1 MSNKSVIY
9 HMHSWRVVI
18 VRRSLFALMVLLFF
32 GALIYAAPVGVSN
45 VTAGTP
51 VTLGSAS
58 AGTAQA
64 WGGNITQVNFTINST
79 TLHWQAFY
87 GTITAGI
94 RLASSSGTVKSW
106 TVSSVHG
113 MVYVSQSSN
122 VDFSSLN
129 STAVSLAN
137 VDSAFSFLSGADDSA
152 ANTGTNSA
160 NPQFNVSQYQ
170 VAINSRPLITTRNG
184 AGVEAWKQVVLNDG
198 NTSNQ
203 SRYVFAAF
211 INASGT
217 AYDNS
222 SAQYQVIVPDN
233 AAGDVT
239 PTTYYFYGE
248 IQ

>member
-1 MSNKSVIY
+1 M
-9 HMHSWRVVI
+9 
-18 VRRSLFALMVLLFF
+18 RRLLFALFALLLFGGF
-32 GALIYAAPVGVSN
+32 ASAGPVGATS
-45 VTAGTP
+45 VTAGTA

-58 AGTAQA
+58 TGTAQA
-64 WGGNITQVNFTINST
+64 WGGNITQVNFTINSS

-87 GTITAGI
+87 GTITAGL
-94 RLASSSGTVKSW
+94 RLASSAGTVKSW

-122 VDFSSLN
+122 VDFTSLN
-129 STAVSLAN
+129 STLVNLGQ

-152 ANTGTNSA
+152 ANTGSNAA
-160 NPQFNVSQYQ
+160 NPQFNVSDYQ
-170 VAINSRPLITTRNG
+170 VAVNSRPLITTRDG
-184 AGVEAWKQVVLNDG
+184 SGLESWQQVVLNDG
-198 NTSNQ
+198 NTTSQ
-203 SRYVFAAF
+203 PHYVFAAF

-222 SAQYQVIVPDN
+222 SAQYQVIVPEN
-233 AAGDVT
+233 AAGDNT

>member
-1 MSNKSVIY
+1 M
-9 HMHSWRVVI
+9 RG
-18 VRRSLFALMVLLFF
+18 SLFTLMVLLFF
-32 GALIYAAPVGVSN
+32 GGLVFAAPVGVSN
-45 VTAGTP
+45 VVAGTP

-64 WGGNITQVNFTINST
+64 WGGNITQVNFTINSS

-87 GTITAGI
+87 GTISAGL

-106 TVSSVHG
+106 TVSSVRG

-129 STAVSLAN
+129 STAVTLSN

-152 ANTGTNSA
+152 ANTGTNAA
-160 NPQFNVSQYQ
+160 NPAFNVSQYL
-170 VAINSRPLITTRNG
+170 VSINTRPLITTRNG
-184 AGVEAWKQVVLNDG
+184 SGVEAWKQVVLNDG
-198 NTSNQ
+198 NTSNT
-203 SRYVFAAF
+203 SRYVFAGF
-211 INASGT
+211 INSSGT

-222 SAQYQVIVPDN
+222 SAQYQVIVPEN
-233 AAGDVT
+233 AAGDTT

>member
-1 MSNKSVIY
+1 MRK
-9 HMHSWRVVI
+9 
-18 VRRSLFALMVLLFF
+18 SLFALVALLLFGGF
-32 GALIYAAPVGVSN
+32 AFAGPVGVSN

-51 VTLGSAS
+51 VTLGSTS

-87 GTITAGI
+87 GTISAGL
-94 RLASSSGTVKSW
+94 RLASSAGTVKSW

-122 VDFSSLN
+122 VDFSTLN
-129 STAVSLAN
+129 STSVSLAN
-137 VDSAFSFLSGADDSA
+137 VDSAFSFLTGADDSA
-152 ANTGTNSA
+152 TNTGTNSA
-160 NPQFNVSQYQ
+160 NSAFNVSQYQ
-170 VAINSRPLITTRNG
+170 VAASSRPLITTRDG
-184 AGVEAWKQVVLNDG
+184 AGLEAWKQVVLNDG
-198 NTSNQ
+198 NTSSQ
-203 SRYVFAAF
+203 SHYVFAAF

-222 SAQYQVIVPDN
+222 SAQYQVIVPEN
-233 AAGDVT
+233 AAGDST

>member
-1 MSNKSVIY
+1 M
-9 HMHSWRVVI
+9 RVPT
-18 VRRSLFALMVLLFF
+18 FALMALLFLGGLAF
-32 GALIYAAPVGVSN
+32 AAPVGASN

-58 AGTAQA
+58 TGTAQA

-87 GTITAGI
+87 GSITAGL
-94 RLASSSGTVKSW
+94 RLASSGGTVKSW
-106 TVSSVHG
+106 TVSTLRG

-122 VDFSSLN
+122 VDFSALN
-129 STAVSLAN
+129 STSVSLAN
-137 VDSAFSFLSGADDSA
+137 LDSAFSFLSGADDSA

-160 NPQFNVSQYQ
+160 NPAFNISQYQ
-170 VAINSRPLITTRNG
+170 VLVNSRPLITTRNG
-184 AGVEAWKQVVLNDG
+184 SGVEAWKQVVLNDG

-211 INASGT
+211 INSSGS

-222 SAQYQVIVPDN
+222 SAQYQVIVPEN
-233 AAGDVT
+233 AAGDTT

>member
-1 MSNKSVIY
+1 MRK
-9 HMHSWRVVI
+9 
-18 VRRSLFALMVLLFF
+18 SLFTLIALLLFGGLAF
-32 GALIYAAPVGVSN
+32 AGPVGVSN

-58 AGTAQA
+58 AGTSQA

-87 GTITAGI
+87 GTISAGL
-94 RLASSSGTVKSW
+94 RLASSGGTVKSW
-106 TVSSVHG
+106 TVSSVRG
-113 MVYVSQSSN
+113 MVYVSQSAN

-129 STAVSLAN
+129 STSVSLAN
-137 VDSAFSFLSGADDSA
+137 VDSAFSFLTDADDSA

-160 NPQFNVSQYQ
+160 NSAFNVSQYQ
-170 VAINSRPLITTRNG
+170 VAVNSRPLITTRNG
-184 AGVEAWKQVVLNDG
+184 AGAEAWKQVVLNDG
-198 NTSNQ
+198 NTSNM

-222 SAQYQVIVPDN
+222 SAQYQVIVPEN
-233 AAGDVT
+233 AAGDNT